1 MSRRAWLMMGV
12 LAALWG
18 ASYLFIKIALEDLSP
33 AMVVFVRTALGA
45 LVLAPVAFRRGG
57 LARLR
62 TLAVP
67 VFALAAIQVAGPFV
81 LISEGEQWIASS
93 LAGILVA
100 SAPIFT
106 ALIALGITGEERA
119 NAWSV
124 TGLAI
129 GIAGVALL
137 LGVDVGGKHLALLG
151 SAFVL
156 LAGLGYAVG
165 AFIVKRGF
173 KAVDPVWL
181 VAATMAA
188 SALLVLPAAI
198 ATVPGEVPGA
208 GTWGALAMLGAGGTG
223 LAFAIFY
230 TLIKSQGPARAAIVA
245 YIAPAFAVVY
255 GVTLRG
261 ESFGAGTAAGLVL
274 ILVGSWLAAEGRLPG
289 RRAMPATAGA
299 EAPETPAPSALLES
313 RQMFDSH
320 PSSVA
325 RTGEHDR

>member
-1 MSRRAWLMMGV
+1 MPRRSWLLLLF

-18 ASYLFIKIALEDLSP
+18 SSYLFIKIAIDDVSP
-33 AMVVFVRTALGA
+33 PIVVFVRTALGA
-45 LVLAPVAFRRGG
+45 LVLLPIFLRRGG
-57 LARLR
+57 IEQLR
-62 TLAVP
+62 GLVLP
-67 VFALAAIQVAGPFV
+67 IFALAAIQVAGPFV

-188 SALLVLPAAI
+188 SAVLVLPAAI
-198 ATVPGEVPGA
+198 ATVPSEVPGV

-274 ILVGSWLAAEGRLPG
+274 ILAGSWLAAEGRLPG
-289 RRAMPATAGA
+289 RRAAAAPPGA
-299 EAPETPAPSALLES
+299 QAPEIPAPSGFIAP
-313 RQMFDSH
+313 RQMFDSP
-320 PSSVA
+320 PSSIA